1 MSTIPTSQLTTVAQ
15 VDVQSA
21 WASKINWTQ
30 AIGIVASILTVVTG
44 SKYSISAETQLSMVA
59 GIQSVQAVVTWVIK
73 TWFTKTITPAS
84 AAGPDVPTKTIMK

>member
-1 MSTIPTSQLTTVAQ
+1 MSTVNPVTTTVAQ

-30 AIGIVASILTVVTG
+30 AVGIFASVVAVISG
-44 SKYSISAETQLSMVA
+44 NKYQIPIETQLAVVA
-59 GIQSVQAVVTWVIK
+59 AIQGIQSVATFVMK

-84 AAGPDVPTKTIMK
+84 AASTDVPTKEVVK